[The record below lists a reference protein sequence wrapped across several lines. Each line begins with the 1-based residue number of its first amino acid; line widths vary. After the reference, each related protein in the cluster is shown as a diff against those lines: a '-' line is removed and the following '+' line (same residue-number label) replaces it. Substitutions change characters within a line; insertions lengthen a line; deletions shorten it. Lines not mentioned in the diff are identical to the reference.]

1 VTFGRKKETGKQM
14 KQVMLLVL
22 TLFAMSTATADQAA
36 YAVCAACHGANGEG
50 NVALNGP
57 ALAGQEAWY
66 VERQLKNFKAGIRGS
81 HKDDIF
87 GMQMRPMASMLTD
100 DAAVTKMANYI
111 ASMPPAEL
119 TATVEGNAE
128 AGKALYAVCAA
139 CHGTDA
145 KGLKAMNGP
154 SLVLQQDWY
163 TVRQLKNFKSGIRGS
178 DSKDLFG
185 MQMKP
190 MASMLTSDQ
199 AIKDLAAYLNSL

>member
-1 VTFGRKKETGKQM
+1 M
-14 KQVMLLVL
+14 KQVSLLVL
-22 TLFAMSTATADQAA
+22 TLFSLGAAVFSIPNAVADAAA

-81 HKDDIF
+81 HKDDVF
-87 GMQMRPMASMLTD
+87 GMQMRPMASMLTN

-111 ASMPPAEL
+111 AVMTPAEI
-119 TATVEGNAE
+119 APTVEGNA
-128 AGKALYAVCAA
+128 ATGKALYTVCAA
-139 CHGTDA
+139 CHGADG

-163 TVRQLKNFKSGIRGS
+163 VVRQLKNFKAGVRGS

-190 MASMLTSDQ
+190 MASMLTTDQ
-199 AIKDLAAYLNSL
+199 AINDLAAYLNALQSM